1 MDTKIYVAG
10 KICSGKSTLAKKIA
24 DHTGY
29 PLISFG
35 GILKDHLVKS
45 DLPVTRES
53 LQRIGQELIDQLGY
67 DGFLRWSIEHS
78 PQIQWNGS
86 LIVDGLRHGEIYFRL
101 VETFPHSIL
110 IYCACDPGTQL
121 ARLMARYQQ
130 DENDARET
138 LSHETEKYVS
148 ELETSTNLFFRPG
161 DSVDDFLVQLDA
173 LIKQQQ

>member
-1 MDTKIYVAG
+1 MLTLDTKIYVAG

-24 DHTGY
+24 EHTGY

-35 GILKDHLVKS
+35 GILKDHLVRS

-78 PQIQWNGS
+78 PQIQWNGP
-86 LIVDGLRHGEIYFRL
+86 LIV
-101 VETFPHSIL
+101 
-110 IYCACDPGTQL
+110 YCVCDLGTQL
-121 ARLMARYQQ
+121 ARLMTRDQL

-138 LSHETEKYVS
+138 LSHETEQYVS
-148 ELETSTNLFFRPG
+148 ELEASANLFFRPG
-161 DSVDDFLVQLDA
+161 DSADDFLAQLDA

>member
-24 DHTGY
+24 EHTGY

-78 PQIQWNGS
+78 PQIQWNSS
-86 LIVDGLRHGEIYFRL
+86 LIVDGLRHGAIYSCL

-110 IYCACDPGTQL
+110 VYCACDPGTQL
-121 ARLMARYQQ
+121 ARLMARDQL

-148 ELETSTNLFFRPG
+148 ELEASANLFFRPG
-161 DSVDDFLVQLDA
+161 DSTDNFLAQLDV

>member
-24 DHTGY
+24 DHSGY

-35 GILKDHLVKS
+35 EILKDHLVKS

-78 PQIQWNGS
+78 PQIQWNSS
-86 LIVDGLRHGEIYFRL
+86 LIVDGLRHGEIYSRL

-110 IYCACDPGTQL
+110 VYCACDLGTQL
-121 ARLMARYQQ
+121 ARLMARDQL

-161 DSVDDFLVQLDA
+161 DSADDFLVQLDA